1 MDIFSMV
8 MEAMAPTIDENY
20 CSIEGAMESDTD
32 CFEQLRAACG
42 APKYEAP
49 ESRVRMMSATE
60 ALNQLSAHAQIASG
74 MDPQKEER
82 VDYSAA
88 FEAINA
94 TLDTSINPEM
104 RDEIMAA
111 KRNEALSFYDA
122 LEAFMTESEEDPAME
137 GAWASFMEKG
147 AGRAHQT
154 ANYEENYQPRGRK
167 NLKDFQLIVV
177 DSDAKMNEYHKTYPH
192 IFFKR
197 GFIIRGMRKLGEKI
211 GDKNMQDT
219 HELFWID
226 PGSTGDTKDAVCVA
240 TATLNDKCHLI
251 FDISVRSEFQRYGL
265 MSQILDYVVREYKCN
280 EATTEGAA
288 ESTDRDQIAEN
299 ALTKAGF
306 VNLGSDEY
314 QTFWRK
320 GNPLPG
326 SCFKITEK

>member
-1 MDIFSMV
+1 MSIMNLI
-8 MEAMAPTIDENY
+8 MEQAMTPAIDDNFY
-20 CSIEGAMESDTD
+20 AMMAMESDTD
-32 CFEQLRAACG
+32 CFDQLRAACG

-49 ESRVRMMSATE
+49 EHRVRMMSATE
-60 ALNQLSAHAQIASG
+60 ALNQLAEHGRIADSLETKK
-74 MDPQKEER
+74 QR

-88 FEAINA
+88 FEAINR
-94 TLDTSINPEM
+94 TLDTTINPEM
-104 RDEIMAA
+104 RDEMMTA
-111 KRNEALSFYDA
+111 KRNEALGFYDA
-122 LEAFMTESEEDPAME
+122 LEAFMNDSEEEPAME
-137 GAWASFMEKG
+137 GAWTSFMEKG
-147 AGRAHQT
+147 AGRAYQT
-154 ANYEENYQPRGRK
+154 ADYEENYQPRGRK
-167 NLKDFQLIVV
+167 NLKDFQLFVV

-211 GDKNMQDT
+211 GDKNMHDT

-226 PGSTGDTKDAVCVA
+226 PGTTGDTKDAVCVA
-240 TATLNDKCHLI
+240 TATLNAKCHLI

-265 MSQILDYVVREYKCN
+265 MSQILDFVVREYKCN
-280 EATTEGAA
+280 EATTEGTA
-288 ESTDRDQIAEN
+288 ESTERDQITEN